1 MRRNYVGSVIWTVEL
16 NGKRWKEIKNSIRI
30 YAGLFITE
38 KSTEKSTER
47 TTEKTAEKTTEKTIR
62 N

>member
-1 MRRNYVGSVIWTVEL
+1 MRRNYVGSVIWTVQL

-38 KSTEKSTER
+38 KTTEKS
-47 TTEKTAEKTTEKTIR
+47 IR
-62 N
+62 NQYGKNWKNDWNT